1 MSCLMAAAL
10 TAAMVAMAP
19 TNYYQ
24 EAIVVDV
31 EDNLVTAVDNQ
42 GNYWQ
47 FYDKEWEVGE
57 ICSMFM
63 DSNATPEVED
73 DIIDTISHAG
83 YAKVEMLEGVVLDS
97 ETGDGKLI
105 YPTNDI
111 GAYISY
117 RDVEGIYEG
126 AVVRTYLV
134 YNPAS
139 NAVDD
144 VIARIDI
151 VEVQDA

>member
-1 MSCLMAAAL
+1 MFCLMAAAL
-10 TAAMVAMAP
+10 TAAVAVTVPA
-19 TNYYQ
+19 NYYQ
-24 EAIVVDV
+24 EAIVVDI
-31 EDNLVTAVDNQ
+31 EDSLVTTVDSQ

-47 FYDKEWEVGE
+47 FCDKEWEVGE
-57 ICSMFM
+57 VCSMLM

-73 DIIDTISHAG
+73 DSIDTISHAG
-83 YAKVEMLEGVVLDS
+83 YVRVEMLEGVVLDS
-97 ETGDGKLI
+97 ETCEGKLI
-105 YPTNDI
+105 YPTKDI

-126 AVVRTYLV
+126 AIVRTYLI